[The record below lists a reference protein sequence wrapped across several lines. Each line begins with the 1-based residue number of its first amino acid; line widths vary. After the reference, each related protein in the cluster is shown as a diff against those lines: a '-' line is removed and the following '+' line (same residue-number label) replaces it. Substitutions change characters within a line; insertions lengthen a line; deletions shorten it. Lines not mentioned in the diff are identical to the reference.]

1 MQCQE
6 QVQDG
11 AGGLPSLDVPGL
23 VFFFGFPQPSEAC
36 VKGRSQFSQPR
47 GDIRLFHPCGPKTG
61 LMLVPGGSFL
71 DMEEL

>member
-1 MQCQE
+1 ME
-6 QVQDG
+6 LEG
-11 AGGLPSLDVPGL
+11 SLL
-23 VFFFGFPQPSEAC
+23 WMSLAWSFFGFPQPSEAC